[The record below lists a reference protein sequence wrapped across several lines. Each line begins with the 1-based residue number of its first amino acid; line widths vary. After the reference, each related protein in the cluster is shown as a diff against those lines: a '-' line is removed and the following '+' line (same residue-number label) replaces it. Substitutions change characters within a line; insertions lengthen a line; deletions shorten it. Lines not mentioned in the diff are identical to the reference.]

1 MKLIIM
7 WKKLLWKRFKKMFQR
22 RTKEDQLM
30 KEYDRLIQ
38 RAHDVSHHDRRASD
52 LLRGEAEDIW
62 TQIETLRFNAS
73 FENDNT

>member
-30 KEYDRLIQ
+30 KEYDELIQ
-38 RAHDVSHHDRRASD
+38 RAHSVSHHDRRASD
-52 LLRGEAEDIW
+52 ALRAQAEAIW
-62 TQIETLRFNAS
+62 EEIEILRFNAS
-73 FENDNT
+73 FENKQ